1 MNFVIGVR
9 MWVNRT
15 YLRTNILIQLKHDV
29 CVNNCKCINMSLIV
43 VISKCYND
51 LTKKAKKQ
59 NDLKQN
65 VIKI

>member
-1 MNFVIGVR
+1 
-9 MWVNRT
+9 
-15 YLRTNILIQLKHDV
+15 
-29 CVNNCKCINMSLIV
+29 MSLIV
-43 VISKCYND
+43 VILKCYND